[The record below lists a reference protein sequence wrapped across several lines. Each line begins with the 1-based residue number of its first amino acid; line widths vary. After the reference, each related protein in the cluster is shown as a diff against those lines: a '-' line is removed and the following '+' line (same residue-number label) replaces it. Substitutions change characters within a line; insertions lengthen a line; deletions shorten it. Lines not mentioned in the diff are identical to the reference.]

1 MKQTIRRVQLKKWV
15 SFHITVDLWA
25 PLPLQQKT
33 HVKTKDKIVITSI
46 ELFNRSGVVAVTTN
60 HIAKEM
66 GISPGNLYFHFANK
80 EEIIRQIFRHMA
92 EETYALWKTKKGQ
105 KILHPLE
112 LVEKNFELFWRYRFF
127 HREMYF
133 LRRKDSQLSK
143 MWKRHIA
150 KCLKIMT
157 LMYKRWLK
165 VGWMTPIAA
174 ADEIHFLV
182 NVMLATASTFLQ
194 FFESAERT
202 PARKHVE
209 VGKRYVARLLVHYT
223 QGEMRTDFER
233 YIQSPMA

>member
-1 MKQTIRRVQLKKWV
+1 M
-15 SFHITVDLWA
+15 
-25 PLPLQQKT
+25 
-33 HVKTKDKIVITSI
+33 KTKDKIVITSV

-80 EEIIRQIFRHMA
+80 EEIIRQIFREMSA
-92 EETYALWKTKKGQ
+92 ETYALWKTKKGQ
-105 KILHPLE
+105 KLLHPLD
-112 LVEKNFELFWRYRFF
+112 LIEKNFELFWRYRFF

-165 VGWMTPIAA
+165 AGWMSPITA

-223 QGEMRTDFER
+223 QGEMRTDFDK
-233 YIQSPMA
+233 YLQSQIN